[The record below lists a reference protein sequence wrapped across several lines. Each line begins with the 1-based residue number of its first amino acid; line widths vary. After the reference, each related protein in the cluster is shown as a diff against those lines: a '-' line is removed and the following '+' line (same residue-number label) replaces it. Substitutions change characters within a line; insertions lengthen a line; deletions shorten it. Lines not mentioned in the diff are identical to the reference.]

1 MLNILK
7 EQIKDNH
14 ILILGYGREGHS
26 TLHRIL
32 EVGGFAS
39 VTVADKNQVQ
49 LPDSV
54 KALCGEHY
62 MDTLDDYDLIFN
74 SYRRVLSLL
83 QYLND
88 TLALCKTFLCIL
100 IKIRAELR
108 EALQLSE
115 LRIFELQS
123 T

>member
-7 EQIKDNH
+7 EQIKNNH

-39 VTVADKNQVQ
+39 VTVADKNQGQ

-54 KALCGEHY
+54 KA
-62 MDTLDDYDLIFN
+62 
-74 SYRRVLSLL
+74 
-83 QYLND
+83 
-88 TLALCKTFLCIL
+88 
-100 IKIRAELR
+100 
-108 EALQLSE
+108 
-115 LRIFELQS
+115 
-123 T
+123 

>member
-62 MDTLDDYDLIFN
+62 MDTLDDYDLIFK
-74 SYRRVLSLL
+74 SPGVVLPKDPEQYSCRRKVCWPLRRPLPSAYRERPFTITPKDTVL
-83 QYLND
+83 
-88 TLALCKTFLCIL
+88 T
-100 IKIRAELR
+100 
-108 EALQLSE
+108 
-115 LRIFELQS
+115 
-123 T
+123 

>member
-1 MLNILK
+1 MSFFHVLVQVTLK
-7 EQIKDNH
+7 
-14 ILILGYGREGHS
+14 
-26 TLHRIL
+26 
-32 EVGGFAS
+32 
-39 VTVADKNQVQ
+39 VADLFKRNV
-49 LPDSV
+49 LKIVVDY
-54 KALCGEHY
+54 GI
-62 MDTLDDYDLIFN
+62 DDYDLIFN

-100 IKIRAELR
+100 IKILAELR

-123 T
+123 TGYLLHSLYLSVTADTGYRDTGVNRRSYT

>member
-49 LPDSV
+49 LPDSR
-54 KALCGEHY
+54 
-62 MDTLDDYDLIFN
+62 N
-74 SYRRVLSLL
+74 SIPAASLHRWKYSL
-83 QYLND
+83 KL
-88 TLALCKTFLCIL
+88 TVTGSS
-100 IKIRAELR
+100 ELR
-108 EALQLSE
+108 EPRERARPPLFSI
-115 LRIFELQS
+115 IF
-123 T
+123 